1 MDQLTA
7 WLALVRLPGLGPVRI
22 ARALAEFADPADF
35 LNAGPAAW
43 QALKLPAATRE
54 ALANFDQSILADDL
68 RWLEQPN
75 HHAIA
80 LTDAR
85 YPARLREM
93 SNPPPVLFVHGDPEV
108 LQLPQ
113 LAVVGSR
120 NPTPAGQ
127 DNALQFAKYL
137 AENGL
142 VITSGL
148 ALGVDAAAHQG
159 ALAAGGLTIA
169 VCATGLDRVYPAQH
183 RALARQIVQEG
194 ALISEFPL
202 GTPARA
208 QQFPSRN
215 RIISGLSLGTL
226 VVEAALRSGSLI
238 TARLASEQN
247 REVFAIPGSI
257 HNPLARG
264 CHQLLRQGAKLVE
277 SGAHILEELGPQLS
291 VAAQKMRAQAAPE
304 VAVTSVQIAP
314 EAAAVLQAID
324 YAATPLAQIVARS
337 GLTAETVS
345 AILVMLELQGLIHLD
360 ASGRYSRAANAP
372 EIER

>member
-1 MDQLTA
+1 VDQLTA

-22 ARALAEFADPADF
+22 SRALTEFSDPAEF
-35 LNAGPAAW
+35 LNAGPNAW
-43 QALKLPAATRE
+43 QALKLPAATRV
-54 ALANFDQSILADDL
+54 ALANFDEALLADDL
-68 RWLEQPN
+68 RWLEAPN
-75 HHAIA
+75 HHAIS

-85 YPARLREM
+85 YPARLRQIP
-93 SNPPPVLFVHGDPEV
+93 NPPPVLFVHGDPDV
-108 LQLPQ
+108 LQIPQ

-120 NPTPAGQ
+120 NPTPAGK
-127 DNALQFAKYL
+127 DNAFQFAKHL
-137 AENGL
+137 APHGL
-142 VITSGL
+142 AITSGL
-148 ALGVDAAAHQG
+148 ALGIDAAAHEG
-159 ALAAGGLTIA
+159 ALAADGLTVA

-183 RALARQIVQEG
+183 RDLAHRIVQEG

-238 TARLASEQN
+238 TARLAGEQN

-257 HNPLARG
+257 HNPLSRG

-291 VAAQKMRAQAAPE
+291 VAVQKMREQAPLV
-304 VAVTSVQIAP
+304 VAESTEEMTP
-314 EAAAVLQAID
+314 EAAAILQVID
-324 YAATPLAQIVARS
+324 YSATPLDQIVTRS

-360 ASGRYSRAANAP
+360 TSGGYTRAAQTV
-372 EIER
+372 